1 MRIWSLL
8 GLALQL
14 DGSYLALSLSWR
26 LEGARALAGYRAPKS
41 PAAGQLAC
49 QPRRVVAKRKRKQKR
64 KQKPIAWEPS
74 FALFRLSKR
83 RSRTGEPPSAAEG
96 VAQWADPF
104 LAKRGTERR
113 EFGRAKGNR
122 VATRKEASN
131 TEPPLAAGGG
141 DTLLRKFCF
150 LEQVDTW

>member
-1 MRIWSLL
+1 MCGKGELNGLICIHQRAIEMRIWSLL

-64 KQKPIAWEPS
+64 KQKPIA
-74 FALFRLSKR
+74 
-83 RSRTGEPPSAAEG
+83 
-96 VAQWADPF
+96 
-104 LAKRGTERR
+104 
-113 EFGRAKGNR
+113 
-122 VATRKEASN
+122 
-131 TEPPLAAGGG
+131 
-141 DTLLRKFCF
+141 
-150 LEQVDTW
+150 